1 MRTRR
6 TTRSETSFCS
16 REQQSGTSHRPVHA
30 LHSSPQHP
38 CLVSR
43 VSTHSCPAHTHTLW
57 TQMLTSH
64 LRRGTPTFIVL
75 STCACTPSP
84 TEARAPPPL
93 PRTHTGV
100 CSHVATRS
108 SHPRLLRTH
117 PDQPPRQ
124 SGRIAQAIALANGK
138 AVHEKS
144 ARINAELAVKAAE
157 QSDSVEHEHDLTPSR
172 VKPISRP
179 TSRSSN
185 DRAESADRA
194 DAVDGGVSAAA
205 PMASPRA
212 SWTVMDAPPAP
223 TSAGGL
229 RRVDVS
235 MVEAGYLT
243 LSSSLAQTHRV
254 ACGCSCRDHRALCG
268 THTHTHAHTHTH
280 THTHCHF
287 SPAPQHH
294 HRTTRTHVHA
304 PRIHIALA
312 HSHALPSTCRILT
325 HVCPSACN
333 AHRRENETKAWVSRR
348 TRRVWPPLCSNDQT
362 GE

>member
-1 MRTRR
+1 MDTDAHFSPTPRHTHIHCFVYVRVH
-6 TTRSETSFCS
+6 TL
-16 REQQSGTSHRPVHA
+16 SHRT
-30 LHSSPQHP
+30 P
-38 CLVSR
+38 C
-43 VSTHSCPAHTHTLW
+43 P
-57 TQMLTSH
+57 
-64 LRRGTPTFIVL
+64 P
-75 STCACTPSP
+75 
-84 TEARAPPPL
+84 PPPL

-280 THTHCHF
+280 THTATSHL
-287 SPAPQHH
+287 HH
-294 HRTTRTHVHA
+294 NITIA
-304 PRIHIALA
+304 PRARTSTHPASISPSRIA
-312 HSHALPSTCRILT
+312 
-325 HVCPSACN
+325 
-333 AHRRENETKAWVSRR
+333 
-348 TRRVWPPLCSNDQT
+348 TRYHPRA
-362 GE
+362 EY